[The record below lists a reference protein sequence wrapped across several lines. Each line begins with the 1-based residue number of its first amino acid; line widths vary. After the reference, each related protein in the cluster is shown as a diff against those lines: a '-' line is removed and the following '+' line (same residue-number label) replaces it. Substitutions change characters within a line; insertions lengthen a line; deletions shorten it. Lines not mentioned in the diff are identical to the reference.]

1 MLVLSWMSKA
11 MRTFKAGAG
20 TVPGTGRTLKP
31 GTGRAA
37 TKVQSRSGFEWRR
50 VLLSEQLEQLLALL
64 VARESLALQLRLHLS
79 LTLL

>member
-1 MLVLSWMSKA
+1 MK
-11 MRTFKAGAG
+11 
-20 TVPGTGRTLKP
+20 PGTGRT
-31 GTGRAA
+31 A
-37 TKVQSRSGFEWRR
+37 TKVSIPRWARSGIEWRRLRRR